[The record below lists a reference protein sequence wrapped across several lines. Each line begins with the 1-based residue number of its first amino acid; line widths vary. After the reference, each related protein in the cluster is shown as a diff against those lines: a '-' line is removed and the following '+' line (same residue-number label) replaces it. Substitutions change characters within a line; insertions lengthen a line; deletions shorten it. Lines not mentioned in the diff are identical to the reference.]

1 MIKLK
6 SLLKE
11 SEEEINQD
19 RLIWNDSYLDDVA
32 EQFGYDDD
40 FNKLF
45 WNQPYIPMLYHCT
58 TKENYELIRK
68 DGMIRRRSD
77 TRGISNRTIGSSIF
91 TTREE
96 EEVSHLKS
104 YYGPIVLTIN
114 AKQMKQ
120 DGYTPN
126 VEQEPEWSRAIKLA
140 FVLTKLTGKEVEASR
155 YVDSSDQVSEG
166 TVILYGNVPIKYVS
180 LVEYD

>member
-45 WNQPYIPMLYHCT
+45 WNQL
-58 TKENYELIRK
+58 
-68 DGMIRRRSD
+68 
-77 TRGISNRTIGSSIF
+77 
-91 TTREE
+91 
-96 EEVSHLKS
+96 
-104 YYGPIVLTIN
+104 
-114 AKQMKQ
+114 
-120 DGYTPN
+120 
-126 VEQEPEWSRAIKLA
+126 
-140 FVLTKLTGKEVEASR
+140 
-155 YVDSSDQVSEG
+155 
-166 TVILYGNVPIKYVS
+166 
-180 LVEYD
+180 